1 MKELKNLVRS
11 FYNYGQLTNSK
22 SYYLYKN
29 KLSKINY
36 YEHFFLNFTY
46 CSLTQNLNLSLENKF
61 TLERLQEEFKLNNY
75 YNENNIGLFI
85 FPNLCLKHMYTLNK
99 ANKITLSE
107 KKILNEIMNK
117 ELINIQK
124 NFDINYNNMLR

>member
-61 TLERLQEEFKLNNY
+61 TLEKLQEEFKLNNY